1 MPDEIPSIFAKYQR
15 ARGTARQDGAG
26 LGLFIAKSLVEAHGG
41 RIAVH
46 SDPGRETRFEV
57 FLPAT

>member
-1 MPDEIPSIFAKYQR
+1 MPDEIPSIFAIYQR